1 MSTRQRAR
9 RPTANGQLFLNAGL
23 NEIDDVM
30 NEWNEFVSKQR
41 EVDAVIPVTMI
52 VTITVYR

>member
-9 RPTANGQLFLNAGL
+9 RPTASGQLFLNAGL

-30 NEWNEFVSKQR
+30 NEWNEFVSKR
-41 EVDAVIPVTMI
+41 RKVDAVIPVTMI